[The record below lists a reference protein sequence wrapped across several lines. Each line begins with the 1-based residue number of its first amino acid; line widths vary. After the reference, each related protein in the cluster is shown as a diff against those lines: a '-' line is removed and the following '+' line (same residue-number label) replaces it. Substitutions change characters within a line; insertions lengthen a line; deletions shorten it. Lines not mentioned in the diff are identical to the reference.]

1 MRVSLLFHRGHALLP
16 GALVLLL
23 VYAAPAQSQPSQTQS
38 TQDGSAEL
46 RPLSAAQIALF
57 DTPHLANV
65 SQPETLRYAYRRVG
79 PAAFTDIIAIQ
90 IKKINR
96 DGTKELAFDYLSG
109 PHHVL
114 FPELDHFRG
123 NPLLMLALER
133 DVAVMNEALGISKA
147 FLRNRIRQA
156 FLDSATVSNTSITF
170 EDKVTPART
179 VTVTPFA
186 QEQRLERIPSLQ
198 AKTYT
203 FVLADAVPGGIDE
216 IRIETPEDPALHA
229 PALSEQISFA
239 GVAP

>member
-1 MRVSLLFHRGHALLP
+1 
-16 GALVLLL
+16 LVQS
-23 VYAAPAQSQPSQTQS
+23 APAQPLPSPS
-38 TQDGSAEL
+38 RSSQDGSADI
-46 RPLSAAQIALF
+46 RPSSGLATRTLAESSQGDRRLSTAQIALF
-57 DTPHLANV
+57 DTPHLANI
-65 SQPETLRYAYRRVG
+65 SRPETLRYAYRRVG
-79 PAAFTDIIAIQ
+79 PAAFTDIIAIH
-90 IKKINR
+90 ITKINN

-109 PHHVL
+109 PHHV
-114 FPELDHFRG
+114 FYPELDHFRG

-133 DVAVMNEALGISKA
+133 DVAVMNEALGVSKA

-156 FLDSATVSNTSITF
+156 FLDSATVSNTTITF

-186 QEQRLERIPSLQ
+186 QEQRLDRIPSLQ
-198 AKTYT
+198 AKTYK

-229 PALSEQISFA
+229 PALSEQITFA